1 MLTCRHRLASKSDP
15 RPLARIIRGGLDSG
29 TRRSVRLMT
38 HVTPGDAQLIIRAL
52 AFQQGRSVS
61 DCLAASTLSQARV
74 PTRRAS
80 QSTPELRELRRE
92 LAPIGSNWNQ
102 TTRRVHQAAATADET
117 TPVKVSEILAASK
130 EDLARLGDVLT
141 RILELLVAR

>member
-1 MLTCRHRLASKSDP
+1 MPQRS
-15 RPLARIIRGGLDSG
+15 RGGRPRKTQA
-29 TRRSVRLMT
+29 TRRSVRLMM
-38 HVTPGDAQLIIRAL
+38 HVTPGDAQLIRAL